1 MREPVHEWAS
11 AVLAREVA
19 AAVAQTDG
27 VARLTPG
34 RGVEAATYYPG
45 GKTQGVVVTGEGS
58 VEVHVV
64 ISALPVVKVVERVQ
78 RAVGDVL
85 ARYGEPRRVGVVV
98 EDLVLERLPEQAAGA
113 ERSGIYGQAAL
124 E

>member
-1 MREPVHEWAS
+1 LREPVHEWAS
-11 AVLAREVA
+11 AALAREVA

-58 VEVHVV
+58 VV